1 MPIRILDAATVGR
14 IAAGEVVERP
24 SSVVKE
30 LVENSLDAGATA
42 ITVEMRAG
50 GIEMLR
56 VTDNGCGIEPGQVRL
71 AFENHATSKLQTADQ
86 LDDIRTLGFRGEALP
101 SIAAVSHVE
110 MTTRAR
116 GQESGVKLNIDGG
129 QNVRVA
135 ETGCPEGTTI
145 VMRDLFYNIPVRR
158 AFLKKPAYEAGL
170 VSDAVARLM
179 LGNPKI
185 SMRLVS
191 NGNTVYHTFGDGK
204 LRHAVFA
211 VYGKETAEKMVEI
224 DASLGATRVW
234 GLIGV
239 GELAKSTRAHQMFF
253 INGRSVRC
261 GLLTR
266 ALEQVCRSRVTIGL
280 YPMCALNLT
289 LPPNA
294 IDVNVHPNKLEVRFR
309 DEAGTQATVE
319 KLLFSAFEGEHVLD
333 WKRDSA
339 SAREITKTASVREVI
354 PAEKPTQTNMFTQT
368 PSIREIVSSGE
379 KRPQSIEKPQMTIE
393 SAALKKPQM
402 PPLPG
407 MGTHIAETQKAN
419 PEANPEAHTPLPFV
433 SSSRTLRECDPARL
447 KDENRLRIIEN
458 KLKSVNC
465 ELENEKNRPKFV
477 NNVKHI
483 IDNRAE
489 SVENDNNSSENS
501 TRSVNDLNTSEM
513 PPVENKPEYRV
524 LGVAFKTYILIESG
538 EALLLIDQHA
548 AHERLMF
555 EKFRKQME
563 AGEASQGLLTPIVIR
578 VSAKEMSLILE
589 NKQFL
594 NEAGYEV
601 EPFGETDV
609 QIRAVPYIMGKA
621 EVRPLFME
629 TIGAL
634 SRLKTATRD
643 ARYAELAQMA
653 CKAAVKG
660 GDPLSESEI
669 DALIREM
676 LSTGAPP
683 TCPHGRPVVKM
694 ISRRDLEKM
703 FKRIQ

>member
-319 KLLFSAFEGEHVLD
+319 KLLSSAFEGEHVLD

-407 MGTHIAETQKAN
+407 MGTHSAETQKAN
-419 PEANPEAHTPLPFV
+419 PEAHTPLSFV
-433 SSSRTLRECDPARL
+433 SSSRTLRECDPVRL

-465 ELENEKNRPKFV
+465 ELENEKNRPKPV
-477 NNVKHI
+477 YNVKRI
-483 IDNRAE
+483 IDNRTE
-489 SVENDNNSSENS
+489 SVENDDNSSKNS
-501 TRSVNDLNTSEM
+501 ARSMNNLNASEM

>member
-30 LVENSLDAGATA
+30 LVENSLDAGAAA

-319 KLLFSAFEGEHVLD
+319 KLLSSAFEGEHVLD

-354 PAEKPTQTNMFTQT
+354 PAEKPTQTNMFPQT

-419 PEANPEAHTPLPFV
+419 PEAHTPLPFV

-465 ELENEKNRPKFV
+465 ELENEKNRPKSV
-477 NNVKHI
+477 YNVKHI

-489 SVENDNNSSENS
+489 SVENDNNSPKNS
-501 TRSVNDLNTSEM
+501 TRSVNNLDASEM

>member
-319 KLLFSAFEGEHVLD
+319 KLLSSAFEGEHVLD

-379 KRPQSIEKPQMTIE
+379 KRPQNIEKPQMTIE

-407 MGTHIAETQKAN
+407 MGTRIAETQKAN

-433 SSSRTLRECDPARL
+433 SSSRTLRECDPVRL

-458 KLKSVNC
+458 KLKSVNR
-465 ELENEKNRPKFV
+465 ELENEKNRPKSV
-477 NNVKHI
+477 YNVEHI

-489 SVENDNNSSENS
+489 SVENDNNSSKNS
-501 TRSVNDLNTSEM
+501 TRSVNNLNASEM

-589 NKQFL
+589 NRQFL

>member
-30 LVENSLDAGATA
+30 LVENSLDAGAAA

-319 KLLFSAFEGEHVLD
+319 KLLSSAFEGEHVLD

-419 PEANPEAHTPLPFV
+419 PEAHTPLPFV
-433 SSSRTLRECDPARL
+433 SSSRTLRECDPVRL

-465 ELENEKNRPKFV
+465 ELENEKNRPKSV
-477 NNVKHI
+477 YNVKHI

-489 SVENDNNSSENS
+489 SVENDNNSPKNS
-501 TRSVNDLNTSEM
+501 TRSVNNLDASEM

-578 VSAKEMSLILE
+578 VSAKEMSLIVE

-601 EPFGETDV
+601 ESFGETDV

-660 GDPLSESEI
+660 GDSLSESEI

>member
-30 LVENSLDAGATA
+30 LVENSLDAGAAA

-319 KLLFSAFEGEHVLD
+319 KLLSSAFEGEHVLD

-419 PEANPEAHTPLPFV
+419 PEAHTPLPFV
-433 SSSRTLRECDPARL
+433 SSSRTLRECDPVRL

-465 ELENEKNRPKFV
+465 ELENEKNRPKSV
-477 NNVKHI
+477 YNVKHI

-489 SVENDNNSSENS
+489 SVENDNNSPKNS
-501 TRSVNDLNTSEM
+501 TRSVNNLDASEM

>member
-319 KLLFSAFEGEHVLD
+319 KLLSSAFEGEHVLD

-379 KRPQSIEKPQMTIE
+379 KKPQSIEKPQMTIE

-419 PEANPEAHTPLPFV
+419 PEAHTPLPFV
-433 SSSRTLRECDPARL
+433 STSRTLRECDPVRL

-458 KLKSVNC
+458 KLKSVNS
-465 ELENEKNRPKFV
+465 ELENEKNRPKSV
-477 NNVKHI
+477 YNVKHI

-489 SVENDNNSSENS
+489 SVENDNNSSKNS
-501 TRSVNDLNTSEM
+501 AQSVNNLNASEM

>member
-319 KLLFSAFEGEHVLD
+319 KLLSSAFEGEHVLD

-407 MGTHIAETQKAN
+407 MDTHIAETQK
-419 PEANPEAHTPLPFV
+419 ANPEAHTPLPFV

-465 ELENEKNRPKFV
+465 ELENEKNRPKSV
-477 NNVKHI
+477 YNVKHI

-489 SVENDNNSSENS
+489 SVEN
-501 TRSVNDLNTSEM
+501 
-513 PPVENKPEYRV
+513 
-524 LGVAFKTYILIESG
+524 
-538 EALLLIDQHA
+538 
-548 AHERLMF
+548 
-555 EKFRKQME
+555 
-563 AGEASQGLLTPIVIR
+563 
-578 VSAKEMSLILE
+578 
-589 NKQFL
+589 
-594 NEAGYEV
+594 
-601 EPFGETDV
+601 
-609 QIRAVPYIMGKA
+609 
-621 EVRPLFME
+621 
-629 TIGAL
+629 
-634 SRLKTATRD
+634 
-643 ARYAELAQMA
+643 
-653 CKAAVKG
+653 
-660 GDPLSESEI
+660 
-669 DALIREM
+669 
-676 LSTGAPP
+676 
-683 TCPHGRPVVKM
+683 
-694 ISRRDLEKM
+694 
-703 FKRIQ
+703 

>member
-266 ALEQVCRSRVTIGL
+266 ALEQVCRSRVTIGF

-319 KLLFSAFEGEHVLD
+319 KLLSSAFEGEHVLD

-339 SAREITKTASVREVI
+339 SVREITKTASVREVI

-379 KRPQSIEKPQMTIE
+379 KKPQSIEKPQMTIE

-419 PEANPEAHTPLPFV
+419 PEAHTQLPFV

-458 KLKSVNC
+458 KLKSVNY
-465 ELENEKNRPKFV
+465 ELESEKNRPKSV
-477 NNVKHI
+477 YNVKHI

-489 SVENDNNSSENS
+489 SVENDNNSSKNS
-501 TRSVNDLNTSEM
+501 TRSVNNLNASEM
-513 PPVENKPEYRV
+513 PPVENEPEYRV

>member
-280 YPMCALNLT
+280 YPMCVLNLT

-319 KLLFSAFEGEHVLD
+319 KLLSSAFEGEHVLD

-379 KRPQSIEKPQMTIE
+379 KRPQSIENPQMTIE

-407 MGTHIAETQKAN
+407 MGTHIAETQ
-419 PEANPEAHTPLPFV
+419 EANPEAHTPLPFV
-433 SSSRTLRECDPARL
+433 SSSRTLRECDPVRL

-465 ELENEKNRPKFV
+465 ELENEKNRPKSV
-477 NNVKHI
+477 YNEKLI
-483 IDNRAE
+483 IDNRAK

-501 TRSVNDLNTSEM
+501 TRSVNNLNASEM

>member
-319 KLLFSAFEGEHVLD
+319 KLLSSAFEGEHVLD

-419 PEANPEAHTPLPFV
+419 PEAHTPLPFV
-433 SSSRTLRECDPARL
+433 SSSRTLRECDPVRL

-465 ELENEKNRPKFV
+465 GLENEKNRPKSV
-477 NNVKHI
+477 YNVKHI

-489 SVENDNNSSENS
+489 SVENDNNSPKNS
-501 TRSVNDLNTSEM
+501 TRSVNNLDASEM

-578 VSAKEMSLILE
+578 VSAKEMSLIVE

-601 EPFGETDV
+601 ESFGETDV

-660 GDPLSESEI
+660 GDSLSESEI

>member
-319 KLLFSAFEGEHVLD
+319 KLLSSAFEGEHVLD

-419 PEANPEAHTPLPFV
+419 PEAHTPLPFV
-433 SSSRTLRECDPARL
+433 SSSRTLRECDPVRL

-458 KLKSVNC
+458 KLKSVNS
-465 ELENEKNRPKFV
+465 ELENEKNRPKSV
-477 NNVKHI
+477 YNVKHI

-489 SVENDNNSSENS
+489 SVENDNNSSQNS
-501 TRSVNDLNTSEM
+501 TRSVNNLNAGEM

-694 ISRRDLEKM
+694 ISRHDLEKM

>member
-319 KLLFSAFEGEHVLD
+319 KLLSSAFEGEHVLD

-339 SAREITKTASVREVI
+339 SVREITKTASVREVI
-354 PAEKPTQTNMFTQT
+354 PAEKSTQTNMFTQT

-379 KRPQSIEKPQMTIE
+379 KKPQNIENPQMTIQ

-433 SSSRTLRECDPARL
+433 SSSRTLRECDPVRL

-458 KLKSVNC
+458 KLKSVNY
-465 ELENEKNRPKFV
+465 ELENEKNRPKSV
-477 NNVKHI
+477 YNVKHI
-483 IDNRAE
+483 IDNRTE
-489 SVENDNNSSENS
+489 SVENDNNSSKNS
-501 TRSVNDLNTSEM
+501 TRSVNNLNASEM

-578 VSAKEMSLILE
+578 VSAKEMSLIVE

-629 TIGAL
+629 TISAL

>member
-319 KLLFSAFEGEHVLD
+319 KLLSSAFEGEHVLD

-407 MGTHIAETQKAN
+407 TGTHIAETQKAN

-458 KLKSVNC
+458 KLKSVNY
-465 ELENEKNRPKFV
+465 ELENEKNRPKSV
-477 NNVKHI
+477 YNVEHI

-489 SVENDNNSSENS
+489 SVENDNNSSKNS
-501 TRSVNDLNTSEM
+501 AQSVNNMNASEI

>member
-224 DASLGATRVW
+224 DASLGAARVW

-319 KLLFSAFEGEHVLD
+319 KLLSSAFEGEHVLD

-419 PEANPEAHTPLPFV
+419 PEAHTPLPFV
-433 SSSRTLRECDPARL
+433 SSSRTLRECDPVRL

-465 ELENEKNRPKFV
+465 GLENEKNRPKSV
-477 NNVKHI
+477 YNVKHI

-489 SVENDNNSSENS
+489 SVENDNNSPKNS
-501 TRSVNDLNTSEM
+501 TRSVNNLDASEM

-578 VSAKEMSLILE
+578 VSAKEMSLIVE

-601 EPFGETDV
+601 ESFGETDV

-660 GDPLSESEI
+660 GDSLSESEI

>member
-1 MPIRILDAATVGR
+1 M
-14 IAAGEVVERP
+14 
-24 SSVVKE
+24 
-30 LVENSLDAGATA
+30 
-42 ITVEMRAG
+42 
-50 GIEMLR
+50 
-56 VTDNGCGIEPGQVRL
+56 
-71 AFENHATSKLQTADQ
+71 
-86 LDDIRTLGFRGEALP
+86 
-101 SIAAVSHVE
+101 
-110 MTTRAR
+110 
-116 GQESGVKLNIDGG
+116 
-129 QNVRVA
+129 
-135 ETGCPEGTTI
+135 
-145 VMRDLFYNIPVRR
+145 
-158 AFLKKPAYEAGL
+158 
-170 VSDAVARLM
+170 
-179 LGNPKI
+179 
-185 SMRLVS
+185 
-191 NGNTVYHTFGDGK
+191 
-204 LRHAVFA
+204 
-211 VYGKETAEKMVEI
+211 
-224 DASLGATRVW
+224 
-234 GLIGV
+234 
-239 GELAKSTRAHQMFF
+239 
-253 INGRSVRC
+253 
-261 GLLTR
+261 
-266 ALEQVCRSRVTIGL
+266 
-280 YPMCALNLT
+280 
-289 LPPNA
+289 
-294 IDVNVHPNKLEVRFR
+294 
-309 DEAGTQATVE
+309 
-319 KLLFSAFEGEHVLD
+319 
-333 WKRDSA
+333 
-339 SAREITKTASVREVI
+339 KT
-354 PAEKPTQTNMFTQT
+354 
-368 PSIREIVSSGE
+368 
-379 KRPQSIEKPQMTIE
+379 
-393 SAALKKPQM
+393 
-402 PPLPG
+402 
-407 MGTHIAETQKAN
+407 
-419 PEANPEAHTPLPFV
+419 
-433 SSSRTLRECDPARL
+433 
-447 KDENRLRIIEN
+447 RLRIIEN
-458 KLKSVNC
+458 KLKSVNR
-465 ELENEKNRPKFV
+465 ELENEKNRPKSV
-477 NNVKHI
+477 YNVEHI

-489 SVENDNNSSENS
+489 SVENDNNSSKNS
-501 TRSVNDLNTSEM
+501 TRSVNNLNASEM

-589 NKQFL
+589 NRQFL

>member
-319 KLLFSAFEGEHVLD
+319 KLLSSAFEGEHVLD

-419 PEANPEAHTPLPFV
+419 PEAHTPLPFV

-447 KDENRLRIIEN
+447 KDENRLRIIGN

-465 ELENEKNRPKFV
+465 ELENEKNRPKSV
-477 NNVKHI
+477 YNAEHI
-483 IDNRAE
+483 IDNWTK
-489 SVENDNNSSENS
+489 SVENDNNLSKNS
-501 TRSVNDLNTSEM
+501 ARSVNNLNASEI

-524 LGVAFKTYILIESG
+524 LGVAFKTYILIESD

-589 NKQFL
+589 NRQFL

>member
-309 DEAGTQATVE
+309 DEAGTQVTVE
-319 KLLFSAFEGEHVLD
+319 KLLSSAFEGEHVLD

-354 PAEKPTQTNMFTQT
+354 PAEKPTQTNMFPQT

-419 PEANPEAHTPLPFV
+419 PEAHTPLPFV
-433 SSSRTLRECDPARL
+433 SSSRTLRECDPVRL

-458 KLKSVNC
+458 KLKSVNY
-465 ELENEKNRPKFV
+465 ELENEKNRPKSV
-477 NNVKHI
+477 YNVKHI
-483 IDNRAE
+483 IDNRTE

-501 TRSVNDLNTSEM
+501 ARSVNNLNASEM

>member
-56 VTDNGCGIEPGQVRL
+56 VTDNGCGIELGQVRL
-71 AFENHATSKLQTADQ
+71 AFENHATSKLQSADQ
-86 LDDIRTLGFRGEALP
+86 LDDIRSLGFRGEALP

-116 GQESGVKLNIDGG
+116 NQDSGVKLNIDGG
-129 QNVRVA
+129 QNVRVT
-135 ETGCPEGTTI
+135 EVGCPEGTTI
-145 VMRDLFYNIPVRR
+145 VMRDLFYNVPVRR

-170 VSDAVARLM
+170 VSDNVARLM

-191 NGNTVYHTFGDGK
+191 NGSTVYHTFGDGK

-211 VYGKETAEKMVEI
+211 IYGKGTAEKMVEI
-224 DASLGATRVW
+224 DASIGATRVW

-266 ALEQVCRSRVTIGL
+266 ALEQICRSRVTIGL

-319 KLLFSAFEGEHVLD
+319 KLLSSAFEGEHVLD
-333 WKRDSA
+333 WERDTA
-339 SAREITKTASVREVI
+339 PVREITRTASVREVV
-354 PAEKPTQTNMFTQT
+354 PAEKPVQTEMFSAKTVAT
-368 PSIREIVSSGE
+368 
-379 KRPQSIEKPQMTIE
+379 KPIPTE
-393 SAALKKPQM
+393 PAEPRKPQM

-407 MGTHIAETQKAN
+407 MGARNPERSSDALQMPKPETTAPAAQKA
-419 PEANPEAHTPLPFV
+419 E
-433 SSSRTLRECDPARL
+433 S
-447 KDENRLRIIEN
+447 NRLAAIPRTPSGMAMCEIDLPEKRREIVEN
-458 KLKSVNC
+458 KLNAVENRIRSV
-465 ELENEKNRPKFV
+465 EEQQKPIENRPAPVENAPEK
-477 NNVKHI
+477 
-483 IDNRAE
+483 REE
-489 SVENDNNSSENS
+489 SVENA
-501 TRSVNDLNTSEM
+501 
-513 PPVENKPEYRV
+513 PEYRV
-524 LGVAFKTYILIESG
+524 LGVAFKTYILVESG
-538 EALLLIDQHA
+538 DALLLIDQHA

-555 EKFRKQME
+555 EKFKKQMA
-563 AGEASQGLLTPIVIR
+563 AGEASQRLLAPIVLR
-578 VSAKEMSLILE
+578 VSAKEMALIEENRSLLM
-589 NKQFL
+589 
-594 NEAGYEV
+594 EAGYEV

-609 QIRAVPYIMGKA
+609 QIRAVPFIMGRA
-621 EVRPLFME
+621 EVRPLFMDML
-629 TIGAL
+629 GAL
-634 SRLKTATRD
+634 PRLKAATRD

-660 GDPLSESEI
+660 GDSLSDSEI
-669 DALIREM
+669 NALIGEM

-683 TCPHGRPVVKM
+683 TCPHGRPVVKA
-694 ISRRDLEKM
+694 ISRRELEKL

>member
-319 KLLFSAFEGEHVLD
+319 KLLSSAFEGEHVLD

-419 PEANPEAHTPLPFV
+419 PEAHTPLPFV

-465 ELENEKNRPKFV
+465 ELENEKNRPKSV
-477 NNVKHI
+477 NNEKLI
-483 IDNRAE
+483 INNRAE
-489 SVENDNNSSENS
+489 SVENDNNSPKNS
-501 TRSVNDLNTSEM
+501 VRSVNNLNASEM

-589 NKQFL
+589 NRQFL

>member
-319 KLLFSAFEGEHVLD
+319 KLLSSAFEGEHVLD

-354 PAEKPTQTNMFTQT
+354 PAEKPTQTNMFPQT

-379 KRPQSIEKPQMTIE
+379 KKPQSIEKPQMPIE

-402 PPLPG
+402 PPLPE
-407 MGTHIAETQKAN
+407 MGTHIAETQK
-419 PEANPEAHTPLPFV
+419 ANPEAHTPLPFV
-433 SSSRTLRECDPARL
+433 SSSRTLRECDPVRL

-465 ELENEKNRPKFV
+465 ELENEKNRPKSV
-477 NNVKHI
+477 YNVKHI
-483 IDNRAE
+483 IDNRTE
-489 SVENDNNSSENS
+489 SVENDNNSSKNS
-501 TRSVNDLNTSEM
+501 ARPVNNLNASEI

>member
-30 LVENSLDAGATA
+30 LVENSLDAGAKA

-319 KLLFSAFEGEHVLD
+319 KLLSSAFEGEHVLD

-419 PEANPEAHTPLPFV
+419 PEAHTPLPFV
-433 SSSRTLRECDPARL
+433 SSSRTLRECDPVRL

-465 ELENEKNRPKFV
+465 GLENEKNRPKSV
-477 NNVKHI
+477 YNVKHI

-489 SVENDNNSSENS
+489 SVENDNNSPKNS
-501 TRSVNDLNTSEM
+501 TRSVNNLDASEM

-578 VSAKEMSLILE
+578 VSAKEMSLIVE

-601 EPFGETDV
+601 ESFGETDV

-660 GDPLSESEI
+660 GDSLSESEI

>member
-56 VTDNGCGIEPGQVRL
+56 VTDNGCGIEPNQVRL

-204 LRHAVFA
+204 LRHAEFA

-319 KLLFSAFEGEHVLD
+319 KLLSSAFEGEHVLD

-379 KRPQSIEKPQMTIE
+379 KKPQSIEKPQMTIE

-407 MGTHIAETQKAN
+407 MGTHIAETQK
-419 PEANPEAHTPLPFV
+419 ANPEAHTPLPFV

-465 ELENEKNRPKFV
+465 ELENEKNRPKSV
-477 NNVKHI
+477 YNVKHI
-483 IDNRAE
+483 IDNKAE
-489 SVENDNNSSENS
+489 SVENDNNSSKNS
-501 TRSVNDLNTSEM
+501 MRSVNNLNASEM

>member
-1 MPIRILDAATVGR
+1 
-14 IAAGEVVERP
+14 
-24 SSVVKE
+24 
-30 LVENSLDAGATA
+30 
-42 ITVEMRAG
+42 
-50 GIEMLR
+50 
-56 VTDNGCGIEPGQVRL
+56 
-71 AFENHATSKLQTADQ
+71 
-86 LDDIRTLGFRGEALP
+86 
-101 SIAAVSHVE
+101 
-110 MTTRAR
+110 
-116 GQESGVKLNIDGG
+116 
-129 QNVRVA
+129 
-135 ETGCPEGTTI
+135 
-145 VMRDLFYNIPVRR
+145 
-158 AFLKKPAYEAGL
+158 
-170 VSDAVARLM
+170 
-179 LGNPKI
+179 
-185 SMRLVS
+185 
-191 NGNTVYHTFGDGK
+191 
-204 LRHAVFA
+204 
-211 VYGKETAEKMVEI
+211 
-224 DASLGATRVW
+224 
-234 GLIGV
+234 
-239 GELAKSTRAHQMFF
+239 
-253 INGRSVRC
+253 
-261 GLLTR
+261 
-266 ALEQVCRSRVTIGL
+266 
-280 YPMCALNLT
+280 MCALNLT

-319 KLLFSAFEGEHVLD
+319 KLLSSAFEGEHVLD

-354 PAEKPTQTNMFTQT
+354 PAEKPSQTNMFPQT

-419 PEANPEAHTPLPFV
+419 PEAHTPLPFV

-465 ELENEKNRPKFV
+465 ELENEKNRPKSV
-477 NNVKHI
+477 YNVKHI

-489 SVENDNNSSENS
+489 SVENDNNSPKNS
-501 TRSVNDLNTSEM
+501 TRSVNNLDASEM

>member
-319 KLLFSAFEGEHVLD
+319 KLLSSAFEGEHVLD

-379 KRPQSIEKPQMTIE
+379 KKLQNIEKPQMTIQ

-465 ELENEKNRPKFV
+465 ELENEKNRPKSV
-477 NNVKHI
+477 YNVKHI
-483 IDNRAE
+483 IDNRTE

-501 TRSVNDLNTSEM
+501 TRSVNNLNASEM

>member
-319 KLLFSAFEGEHVLD
+319 KLLSSAFEGEHVLD

-368 PSIREIVSSGE
+368 PSIHEIVSSGE

-419 PEANPEAHTPLPFV
+419 PEAHTPLPFV
-433 SSSRTLRECDPARL
+433 SSSRTLRECDPVRL
-447 KDENRLRIIEN
+447 KDEDRLRIIEN
-458 KLKSVNC
+458 KLKSVNF
-465 ELENEKNRPKFV
+465 ELENEKNRPKSV
-477 NNVKHI
+477 YNVEHI

-489 SVENDNNSSENS
+489 SVENDDNSSKNS
-501 TRSVNDLNTSEM
+501 ARSVNNLNASEM

-609 QIRAVPYIMGKA
+609 QIRAVPYIMGNA

>member
-319 KLLFSAFEGEHVLD
+319 KLLSSAFEGEHVLD

-419 PEANPEAHTPLPFV
+419 PEAHTPLPFV

-465 ELENEKNRPKFV
+465 ELENEKNKPKSV
-477 NNVKHI
+477 YNVEHI

-501 TRSVNDLNTSEM
+501 ARSVNNLNASEM

-589 NKQFL
+589 NRQFL

-629 TIGAL
+629 TISAL

-643 ARYAELAQMA
+643 ARYTELAQMA

-660 GDPLSESEI
+660 GDSLSESEI

>member
-266 ALEQVCRSRVTIGL
+266 ALEQVSRSRVTIGL

-319 KLLFSAFEGEHVLD
+319 KLLSSAFEGEHVLD

-407 MGTHIAETQKAN
+407 MDTHIAETQK
-419 PEANPEAHTPLPFV
+419 ANPEAHTPLPFV

-458 KLKSVNC
+458 KLKSVNY
-465 ELENEKNRPKFV
+465 ELENEKNRPKSV
-477 NNVKHI
+477 YNVKHI
-483 IDNRAE
+483 IDNRVE
-489 SVENDNNSSENS
+489 SVENDNNSSKNS
-501 TRSVNDLNTSEM
+501 ARSVNNLNVSEM

>member
-116 GQESGVKLNIDGG
+116 GRASGVKLNIDGG

-319 KLLFSAFEGEHVLD
+319 KLLSSAFEGEHVLD

-407 MGTHIAETQKAN
+407 TGTHIAETQKAN

-458 KLKSVNC
+458 KLKSVNY
-465 ELENEKNRPKFV
+465 ELENEKNRPKSV
-477 NNVKHI
+477 YNVEHI

-489 SVENDNNSSENS
+489 SVENDNNSSKNS
-501 TRSVNDLNTSEM
+501 AQSVNNMNASEI

>member
-116 GQESGVKLNIDGG
+116 GQASGVKLNIDGG

-319 KLLFSAFEGEHVLD
+319 KLLSSAFEGEHVLD

-354 PAEKPTQTNMFTQT
+354 PAEKPMQTNMFTKT

-379 KRPQSIEKPQMTIE
+379 NRPQSIEKPQMTIE

-419 PEANPEAHTPLPFV
+419 PEAHTPLPFV
-433 SSSRTLRECDPARL
+433 SSSRTLRECDPVRL

-465 ELENEKNRPKFV
+465 ELENEKNRLKSV
-477 NNVKHI
+477 YNVKHI

-489 SVENDNNSSENS
+489 SVENDNNSSQNS
-501 TRSVNDLNTSEM
+501 ARSVNNLNASEM

-563 AGEASQGLLTPIVIR
+563 AGEASQGLLMPIVIR